1 MEPAIRGDRTSCAVT
16 VEKKLIK
23 LAEGLLAAAVLTGCG
38 TPQAP
43 VTPSAVKVAAA
54 ENFWGNIAAQVG
66 GRHARVTSILSS
78 PAADPHLHERALAV
92 AVAGAAL
99 YLVLPSLIA
108 VLGAWPR
115 LSTLSPGW
123 FAVVTAGLAGN
134 TVTDSLPGGD
144 AAVQFRML
152 TTAGF
157 DTDTAVG
164 GLTAFSLLGVGERAA
179 DPGRHACRRRRPGH
193 PCLPD
198 RLLLA
203 PAAGRAAGLLA
214 VPPPL
219 RTTGPPARH
228 AGRGRPAISG
238 QLSARWA
245 LPGLWPANTARR
257 ATRLSGRT

>member
-1 MEPAIRGDRTSCAVT
+1 MMDDVTASGDSERPGGKPANAGKPAPVAA
-16 VEKKLIK
+16 K
-23 LAEGLLAAAVLTGCG
+23 AAA
-38 TPQAP
+38 
-43 VTPSAVKVAAA
+43 
-54 ENFWGNIAAQVG
+54 IDAAQAHPLTWKTV
-66 GRHARVTSILSS
+66 VK
-78 PAADPHLHERALAV
+78 RALAV
-92 AVAGAAL
+92 AAAGSAL

-123 FAVVTAGLAGN
+123 FAVVTAGLVGN

-144 AAVQFRML
+144 AAGAAVQFRML

-245 LPGLWPANTARR
+245 LPGLWPASTARR